1 MNRIAF
7 CAAFLLRIQ
16 QFIDSQRIGF
26 GGYSPAPGKTLR
38 AASKGRPEKFLP
50 SREAGRGLWLGARSK
65 TTLGWQRALGL
76 RGAPCHRPNPTAFR
90 RGSASILV
98 HLNPDKPLLSDSG
111 LILGSWLNAKIGE
124 SRFGPRKLRSK

>member
-26 GGYSPAPGKTLR
+26 GGYSPAPGKTVM
-38 AASKGRPEKFLP
+38 AAISKGRPEKFLP
-50 SREAGRGLWLGARSK
+50 SKEAGRGLWLGARSK

-76 RGAPCHRPNPTAFR
+76 RGST
-90 RGSASILV
+90 
-98 HLNPDKPLLSDSG
+98 LSPPESHG
-111 LILGSWLNAKIGE
+111 FQAWECVNLGPFE
-124 SRFGPRKLRSK
+124 SRQTPT